1 MMKIVILSK
10 CCACSIKNAPPCS
23 HCLSSK
29 SSKAW
34 GLLLLILFENDDHDE
49 ADPWGCDVSCKIV
62 YDKKKINIIRIGII
76 WILYKLEEQF
86 EMPFDFDAATEDP
99 TWHF

>member
-1 MMKIVILSK
+1 MKIFILSK

-34 GLLLLILFENDDHDE
+34 VLLLLIPFVNDDHDE
-49 ADPWGCDVSCKIV
+49 ADPWGCGVSYKIV
-62 YDKKKINIIRIGII
+62 YIE
-76 WILYKLEEQF
+76 ILCEYDTSSYNLNFNKPEEQF
-86 EMPFDFDAATEDP
+86 EKPFDFVVATEGP
-99 TWHF
+99 LIHF